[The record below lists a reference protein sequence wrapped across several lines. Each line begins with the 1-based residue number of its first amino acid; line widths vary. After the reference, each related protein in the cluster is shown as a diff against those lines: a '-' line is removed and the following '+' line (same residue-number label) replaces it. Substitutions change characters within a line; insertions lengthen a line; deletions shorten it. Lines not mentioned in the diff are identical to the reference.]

1 MTFDGLDLATASVA
15 VAVMALGSAF
25 QAALG
30 IGMALFVVPIL
41 ALVDPGY
48 IPGPMLL
55 AGTVLAA
62 ITAYRER
69 DAIDRRGLA
78 ISLLGLAAGTITGA
92 IALRLATG
100 ANVQRVFGALV
111 LAAVIVSTFFS
122 TSGLR
127 GTMSARSLILGG
139 GAAGIMGTMVGIHG
153 PPISLVF
160 QNAEPRVARAM
171 LGAFFTIAYL
181 GSVGALAL
189 FGLFGEAELKR
200 TVVLLPGV
208 AAGLALAPLTRRF
221 VDRDRL
227 RLAILAVAAG
237 SGVLLVLH

>member
-1 MTFDGLDLATASVA
+1 MFDGLDWATVSVA
-15 VAVMALGSAF
+15 IAAMALGSAF

-41 ALVDPGY
+41 ALVDPTF
-48 IPGPMLL
+48 IPGPVLL

-62 ITAYRER
+62 MTAYQER
-69 DAIDRRGLA
+69 DAIDRKGLA
-78 ISLLGLAAGTITGA
+78 ISLLGLAVGTIAGA
-92 IALRLATG
+92 GALRLASG
-100 ANVQRVFGALV
+100 PNVQRVFGAAI
-111 LAAVIVSTFFS
+111 LAAVIVSALGRRVT
-122 TSGLR
+122 T
-127 GTMSARSLILGG
+127 SARSLVLGG

-153 PPISLVF
+153 PPISLVL
-160 QNAEPRVARAM
+160 QNAEPKVARAM

-189 FGLFGEAELKR
+189 FGLFGAAELAR
-200 TVVLLPGV
+200 AIVLLPGV

-227 RLAILAVAAG
+227 RLAILVVAAI
-237 SGVLLVLH
+237 SGVLLVLQHGR